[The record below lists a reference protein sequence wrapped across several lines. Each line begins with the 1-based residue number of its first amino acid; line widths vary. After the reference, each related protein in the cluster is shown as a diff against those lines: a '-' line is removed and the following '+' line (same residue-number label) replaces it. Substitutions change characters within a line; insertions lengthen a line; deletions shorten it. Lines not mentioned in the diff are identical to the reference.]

1 MLMTLQAYYLCASA
15 ALFLYGLSS
24 PRHAL
29 RAFVLGIALN
39 VFPLALQPYMNMD
52 VARLGSMP
60 LVYLPV
66 TVAGVALILHNG
78 LHFPRCHRSL
88 YVFAVI
94 YIVYTLCN
102 TVLARGLTTSNVLY
116 WLAWPMN
123 ILMLIA
129 VASCVARMDT
139 AFVNRM
145 LGRLVQVLVAAS
157 VVGLARYASGFESD
171 ANFIPL
177 MNRNGTVVLIALLF
191 PLVFHV
197 YDTQRKSRLWLLG
210 CAGTIA
216 LCVAMTFSRSGLVGL
231 MAGVVMYYWR
241 FSLMGVVKLAAAVT
255 VLSMFLASGVAE
267 RTTERLLL
275 TGRTV
280 SALVQ
285 NEDVDRS
292 VGDRNRVMLV
302 HGALATARSHFWFGT
317 GLGMENYREG
327 LSKAS
332 PLPLTSK
339 AHNFYISYFAELG
352 LFGFV
357 LLLAVLQRIYASL
370 APLGSRNRAF
380 RVSFLVMALMMTMNE
395 YILLPELWMFFG
407 MLAGISRH
415 TAAAGAR
422 VAASA
427 RIAAV
432 PAVAGAPAAGNTA
445 VRALPRFGLGGGHG
459 R

>member
-1 MLMTLQAYYLCASA
+1 MLMTLQAYYVVVSA
-15 ALFLYGLSS
+15 ALFLYALSS
-24 PRHAL
+24 PRHAV
-29 RAFVLGIALN
+29 RAVVLGMAFNI
-39 VFPLALQPYMNMD
+39 FPLALQPYMNMD
-52 VARLGSMP
+52 VARLGGMP

-66 TVAGVALILHNG
+66 TAAGLALIVHNG
-78 LHFPRCHRSL
+78 LHFPRNQRPL
-88 YVFAVI
+88 YTLIAI
-94 YIVYTLCN
+94 YIVYTFCN
-102 TVLARGLTTSNVLY
+102 TMLARGMTASNLVY

-123 ILMLIA
+123 FIMFIA
-129 VASCVARMDT
+129 AMAVVGRTEPS
-139 AFVNRM
+139 FLNRM
-145 LGRLVQVLVAAS
+145 LERCVQLLVAAS
-157 VVGLARYASGFESD
+157 LVGLARYASGFEPD

-197 YDTQRKSRLWLLG
+197 HEAQRKSRLWLLA

-216 LCVAMTFSRSGLVGL
+216 LCVALTFSRSGLVGL
-231 MAGVVMYYWR
+231 MAGVILYYWR
-241 FSLMGVVKLAAAVT
+241 FSVMGFVKLAAAI
-255 VLSMFLASGVAE
+255 VLVALFLASGIAE

-292 VGDRNRVMLV
+292 VGDRNRVLLV
-302 HGALATARSHFWFGT
+302 HGAIATAREHFWFGT

-357 LLLAVLQRIYASL
+357 LLLAILQRIYASL
-370 APLGSRNRAF
+370 APLGTRHRAY
-380 RVSFLVMALMMTMNE
+380 RVSFIVMALMMTMNE
-395 YILLPELWMFFG
+395 YILLPELWLVFG
-407 MLAGISRH
+407 ILAGISRH
-415 TAAAGAR
+415 
-422 VAASA
+422 VATSA
-427 RIAAV
+427 PTVQR
-432 PAVAGAPAAGNTA
+432 PLA
-445 VRALPRFGLGGGHG
+445 VRPAFGAVGPPRFMAAPLHTVPPRAPGGHHG